1 MEIIRSKV
9 KAFLNCFTEG
19 LSLLMSSVGANQ
31 MMIKMKWFGWGE
43 EKKDRSDG
51 SRDVRVGSTTT
62 SRDVRVGVSLAA
74 LIRGHRRLRHRRTT
88 LHFFYTQTECFVECR
103 EYIVFLHYIIAQCT
117 GAADIVQL
125 YNSSTQVRQ
134 STISLHCIAGK

>member
-1 MEIIRSKV
+1 M
-9 KAFLNCFTEG
+9 
-19 LSLLMSSVGANQ
+19 
-31 MMIKMKWFGWGE
+31 GE

-88 LHFFYTQTECFVECR
+88 LHFFYPDRLYCGRYKTYCFST
-103 EYIVFLHYIIAQCT
+103 LHSCTHCT
-117 GAADIVQL
+117 GAADIVQF
-125 YNSSTQVRQ
+125 YTSSTQVRQ
-134 STISLHCIAGK
+134 STIAGKSTGNTIVFVHYFIACDIVQIYTTHHQK

>member
-1 MEIIRSKV
+1 ME
-9 KAFLNCFTEG
+9 G
-19 LSLLMSSVGANQ
+19 
-31 MMIKMKWFGWGE
+31 

-51 SRDVRVGSTTT
+51 

-74 LIRGHRRLRHRRTT
+74 LIRGHRRLRHRPTT

-125 YNSSTQVRQ
+125 FPLFHSGQTE
-134 STISLHCIAGK
+134 

>member
-1 MEIIRSKV
+1 M
-9 KAFLNCFTEG
+9 
-19 LSLLMSSVGANQ
+19 
-31 MMIKMKWFGWGE
+31 GE

-51 SRDVRVGSTTT
+51 SRDVRVDSTTSRDVRVGSTTS

-125 YNSSTQVRQ
+125 YTSSTQVRQ
-134 STISLHCIAGK
+134 SNIALNCIAGK